1 MKVCIV
7 GAGNMGLAIAS
18 VLSLKEEYD
27 VTVYTKNPF
36 DVTQLVFDDV
46 EKKKKYSHLDINVEC
61 NMEKAFCDAKYII
74 CTYPAMLRKQ
84 FVKDAEPILK
94 AGMNLVFVP
103 GYGGAE
109 YACVDL
115 MQKGI
120 TIVGFQRV
128 PYVAR
133 QHDKKNAAVLS
144 RKNTLYIA
152 TIPKS
157 KREEVCSDFERML
170 NIPCVALDEYLAVTL
185 VPSNPLLHLTGL
197 YNVFKDYK
205 DGDCYSK
212 PMMFYEEWN
221 DDTSKLL
228 FQYDDELQE
237 ICSKMKPLD
246 LHEVVSLRTHYES
259 STPEALTKKLKSI
272 PSLYNVVTVPLVEN
286 EGKYYPDFNSRMFI
300 EDFPFGIAIIKYFAL
315 LTGTKTPAIDLI
327 LDFYKDKT
335 GIEYFK
341 SDGTKGKD
349 FEKSGVPGMYGLNT
363 LKKIVEFYQ

>member
-7 GAGNMGLAIAS
+7 GAGNMGLAMAS
-18 VLSLKEEYD
+18 VLSLKKEYD
-27 VTVYTKNPF
+27 VTVYTRNPF
-36 DVTQLVFDDV
+36 DVAQLVFNDV
-46 EKKKKYSHLDINVEC
+46 ERNEEHSKLNINVEC
-61 NMEKAFCDAKYII
+61 DMEKAFCNAEYII
-74 CTYPAMLRKQ
+74 CTYPAMLRKK
-84 FVKDAEPILK
+84 FVKEAERFLQ

-109 YACVDL
+109 YACVAL
-115 MQKGI
+115 MRKGV
-120 TIVGFQRV
+120 TIVGLQRV

-133 QHDKKNAAVLS
+133 QHDKKNASILS
-144 RKNTLYIA
+144 RKKTLYIA
-152 TIPKS
+152 AIPKT
-157 KREEVCSDFERML
+157 RAADVCSDFERML
-170 NIPCVALDEYLAVTL
+170 DIPCVALDEYLAVTL

-205 DGDCYSK
+205 DGEYYDE

-221 DDTSKLL
+221 DDTSRLL

-237 ICSKMKPLD
+237 ICDKMKPLD

-272 PSLYNVVTVPLVEN
+272 PSLYNVVTVPLVEK

-315 LTGTKTPAIDLI
+315 LTETKTPAIDLI

-341 SDGTKGKD
+341 ADGTEGKD
-349 FEKSGVPGMYGLNT
+349 FEESGVPGMYGLDS
-363 LKKIVEFYQ
+363 LKKIIEFYR